1 MGYEAVKEEREGQV
15 VGVARVRALGGVG
28 LMVLAFVLAH
38 FTHHLCT
45 GILVPLLPFVR
56 DEFGLSYFMSGLLV
70 SGFGLI
76 YGVAQFPM
84 GRLGDRVSKKWIICL
99 GLVGVSLM
107 SIAVGLTTTY
117 YQAMAFLFLMGLF
130 GGGQHPSASSLIS
143 LHFGKESRGR
153 VLGFNLVGG
162 PASFFL
168 TPIFAGLIARALGWR
183 EAFIILA
190 IPALL
195 ASLFFWKVVGGGPAT
210 QVVEARSG
218 EKEPAMGQVA
228 RAIGP
233 IVTVAVL
240 CQLVS
245 FGIATFL
252 PLYLVDKYHMEP
264 AYAAML
270 AGLVFGAGLVASPL
284 GGVLSDRF
292 GRKPVILTCVIL
304 TGPVLYL
311 LTIAPFGVALIAAFA
326 ALGLVMSARLPAV
339 ESLIVDVVPVGQRAS
354 ILGVYFFLGMEMNGV
369 GPPIIGYLMDSL
381 GMDGAFTTLALFGLA
396 LSVGTF
402 ILRKRL

>member
-1 MGYEAVKEEREGQV
+1 MGCEAAKDGKGQV
-15 VGVARVRALGGVG
+15 AGEARVQALGGVG
-28 LMVLAFVLAH
+28 LVVFAFVLAH

-45 GILVPLLPFVR
+45 GILTPLLPFLR

-70 SGFGLI
+70 AGFGLI
-76 YGVAQFPM
+76 NGLAQFPM
-84 GRLGDRVSKKWIICL
+84 GRLGDRVSKKWIICV

-117 YQAMAFLFLMGLF
+117 YQAIAFLFLMGLF

-143 LHFGKESRGR
+143 LHFGKETRGR

-162 PASFFL
+162 TASFFL

-195 ASLFFWKVVGGGPAT
+195 VSLFFWKVVGSGAAT
-210 QVVEARSG
+210 QGVVGSG
-218 EKEPAMGQVA
+218 EKKEPGLGQVA
-228 RAIGP
+228 RIIGP

-245 FGIATFL
+245 FGTATFL
-252 PLYLVDKYHMEP
+252 PLYLVDKHGMEP

-270 AGLVFGAGLVASPL
+270 AGLVFGAGVVAAPL

-292 GRKPVILTCVIL
+292 GRKPVILTSVIL

-311 LTIAPFGVALIAAFA
+311 LTIAPFGIALVAVFA
-326 ALGLVMSARLPAV
+326 VLGLVMSSRLPAV
-339 ESLIVDVVPVGQRAS
+339 ESLIVDVVPVGQRATV
-354 ILGVYFFLGMEMNGV
+354 LGAYFFFGLELNGV
-369 GPPIIGYLMDSL
+369 APPIIGYLMDRL
-381 GMDGAFTTLALFGLA
+381 GIDGAFTVLALFAVA
-396 LSVGTF
+396 LSIGTLL
-402 ILRKRL
+402 LRKRL